1 MGNKIVKPS
10 FYNILIKK
18 EDGIAIFNTRTGKM
32 ARCFHGDAKIVEE
45 HLSQK
50 YIEWSHDNQYI
61 VPMYKNGLLVDY
73 NLDEIS
79 EMIDKEKDSKFENC
93 LRLILLPTEQCNF
106 RCVYCYE
113 RFRREKMTAKTQ
125 AAIVKYIEDN
135 IHKYNGLILNWFGG
149 EPTEA
154 MDVIENLSV
163 KLIDVCKKNKKAYNA
178 GITTNGYNL
187 TYEIFKKLK
196 KLHVTEY
203 QVTIDGL
210 ASIHNAQRVMADG
223 APTFDVI
230 INNLLAIKNNCK
242 SSAITF
248 VLRTNFSKNMLNNVD
263 EFCKFLDKYFSNDKR
278 FKYFWQM
285 VGDYGYVKTEEVRNI
300 FGQSK
305 DYKWLIENY
314 TERFVNDYTQA
325 LYGPDGGVCYA
336 LKRNQLLIDAAG
348 EIRKCTCDLESEMN
362 HFGTI
367 GVNFDG
373 AKHEDWLNSR
383 AISRDSQCY
392 FCKKRPLCHNRPC
405 YKAQNCLVN
414 YRYLDTILD
423 KMADNEQF
431 YEVIG
436 ERWECKRKVSDE

>member
-348 EIRKCTCDLESEMN
+348 EIRKCICDLESEMN

-436 ERWECKRKVSDE
+436 ERWECKRK

>member
-125 AAIVKYIEDN
+125 AAIVKFIEDN

-436 ERWECKRKVSDE
+436 ERWECKRK

>member
-178 GITTNGYNL
+178 GITTKGYNL

-436 ERWECKRKVSDE
+436 ERWECKRK

>member
-285 VGDYGYVKTEEVRNI
+285 VGDYGYVKTEKVRNI

-436 ERWECKRKVSDE
+436 ERWECKRK

>member
-285 VGDYGYVKTEEVRNI
+285 VGDFGYVNI

-436 ERWECKRKVSDE
+436 ERWECKRK

>member
-373 AKHEDWLNSR
+373 AKHENWLNSR

-436 ERWECKRKVSDE
+436 ERWECKRK

>member
-32 ARCFHGDAKIVEE
+32 ARRFHGDAKIVEE

-436 ERWECKRKVSDE
+436 ERWECKRK

>member
-50 YIEWSHDNQYI
+50 YLEWSHDNQYI

-436 ERWECKRKVSDE
+436 ERWECKRK

>member
-10 FYNILIKK
+10 FYNILIRK

-436 ERWECKRKVSDE
+436 ERWECKRK

>member
-163 KLIDVCKKNKKAYNA
+163 KMIDVCKKNKKAYNA

-436 ERWECKRKVSDE
+436 ERWECKRK

>member
-314 TERFVNDYTQA
+314 TEHFVNDYTQA

-436 ERWECKRKVSDE
+436 ERWECKRK

>member
-373 AKHEDWLNSR
+373 AKYEDWLNSR

-436 ERWECKRKVSDE
+436 ERWECKRK

>member
-230 INNLLAIKNNCK
+230 KNNLLAIKNNCK

-436 ERWECKRKVSDE
+436 ERWECKRK

>member
-187 TYEIFKKLK
+187 TIENFRKLK
-196 KLHVTEY
+196 KLHITEY

-210 ASIHNAQRVMADG
+210 AEVHDAQRVKLDG
-223 APTFDVI
+223 TPTFNAI
-230 INNLLAIKNNCK
+230 INNLLDIKSRVK
-242 SSAITF
+242 SSAITI

-436 ERWECKRKVSDE
+436 ERWECKRK

>member
-242 SSAITF
+242 SSVITF

-436 ERWECKRKVSDE
+436 ERWECKRK

>member
-285 VGDYGYVKTEEVRNI
+285 VGVYGYVKTEEVRNI

-436 ERWECKRKVSDE
+436 ERWECKRK

>member
-348 EIRKCTCDLESEMN
+348 EIRKCTCNLESEMN

-436 ERWECKRKVSDE
+436 ERWECKRK

>member
-436 ERWECKRKVSDE
+436 ERWESKRK

>member
-50 YIEWSHDNQYI
+50 YMEWSHDNQYI

-436 ERWECKRKVSDE
+436 ERWECKRK

>member
-373 AKHEDWLNSR
+373 AKHEGWLNSR

-436 ERWECKRKVSDE
+436 ERWECKRK

>member
-367 GVNFDG
+367 GLNFDG
-373 AKHEDWLNSR
+373 AKHEDWLNSI

-436 ERWECKRKVSDE
+436 ERWECKRK

>member
-248 VLRTNFSKNMLNNVD
+248 VLRTNFSKNMLNDVD

-436 ERWECKRKVSDE
+436 ERWECKRK

>member
-325 LYGPDGGVCYA
+325 LYGPDGCVCYA

-436 ERWECKRKVSDE
+436 ERWECKRK

>member
-314 TERFVNDYTQA
+314 TGRFVNDYTQA

-436 ERWECKRKVSDE
+436 ERWECKRK

>member
-414 YRYLDTILD
+414 YRYLDTILG

-436 ERWECKRKVSDE
+436 ERWECKRK

>member
-18 EDGIAIFNTRTGKM
+18 EDGIAIFNTRTGRM

-154 MDVIENLSV
+154 MGVIENLSV

-436 ERWECKRKVSDE
+436 ERWECKRK

>member
-248 VLRTNFSKNMLNNVD
+248 VLRTNFSKNMLNNVY

-436 ERWECKRKVSDE
+436 ERWECKRK

>member
-79 EMIDKEKDSKFENC
+79 EMIDKEKYSKFENC
-93 LRLILLPTEQCNF
+93 LRLILLPTEQFNF

-436 ERWECKRKVSDE
+436 ERWECKRK

>member
-113 RFRREKMTAKTQ
+113 RFRREKMTEKTQ

-210 ASIHNAQRVMADG
+210 ASVHNAQRVMADG

-436 ERWECKRKVSDE
+436 ERWECERK

>member
-196 KLHVTEY
+196 KIHVTEY

-436 ERWECKRKVSDE
+436 ERWECKRK

>member
-314 TERFVNDYTQA
+314 TDRFVNDYTQA

-436 ERWECKRKVSDE
+436 ERWECKRK

>member
-383 AISRDSQCY
+383 AISSDSQCY

-436 ERWECKRKVSDE
+436 ERWECKRK